1 MRELLIFTEGVGFMA
16 IRLRMKIWLTRLAQE
31 GYLVIV
37 PNYRLTPD
45 GVYPAG
51 KQDILFA
58 LEWLRQSEYS
68 FDRTK

>member
-1 MRELLIFTEGVGFMA
+1 MINIHAGGWFHGDKAKDEDLA
-16 IRLRMKIWLTRLAQE
+16 TRLAQE

-68 FDRTK
+68 FDRTKIAA